1 MMATPTQSK
10 CSCCDSG
17 TGIMFCVVVL
27 VGLAA
32 LGVWAFNR
40 ALPSNEDPAS
50 KSDRL
55 LCEIEKRLQQLSE
68 NQQQLGN

>member
-10 CSCCDSG
+10 CKCCDSS
-17 TGIMFCVVVL
+17 TGIIFSVVAL
-27 VGLAA
+27 IGLAA

-55 LCEIEKRLQQLSE
+55 LCEIEKRLKQLSE
-68 NQQQLGN
+68 NQQQLCN